1 MSAKNFDRKGRF
13 RSKTISFRMS
23 PQENEQL
30 NAAVS
35 LSGLTKQDYIIKC
48 IENRKVTVMPNP
60 RVYKALKTQLENIYN
75 ELNHIKSIDPNSE
88 LAESISLIVKILYGM
103 KGSENI
109 ISE

>member
-1 MSAKNFDRKGRF
+1 MSAKNLDRKGRF

-35 LSGLTKQDYIIKC
+35 LSGLTKQDYIIKRL
-48 IENRKVTVMPNP
+48 ENREVIVMPNP

-75 ELNHIKSIDPNSE
+75 ELNHIKGIDPNSE
-88 LAESISLIVKILYGM
+88 LAESINLIAKILYRM